1 MTYRIV
7 ADSGCDLRAYTSP
20 LPTLTYTT
28 VPLKI
33 RVGQREFT
41 DNAAL
46 DTRQMMDAMHNYNG
60 PTSSACPSP
69 EEWAVEFLKADC
81 VLAITI
87 TSALSGSYNSALAAR
102 DMVLE
107 EHPEKKIH
115 VLDSLSAGGELVLIA
130 RRAARLLEEGVDFEE
145 ACRQAELY
153 AQKYQLLFV
162 LANFDNLVKNGRM
175 NRLVGFMA
183 GAMNMRAVGVA
194 SRKGT
199 LEVLHKTRGQTR
211 SLAFMLEEM
220 DRRGF
225 EGGEVVISHCFNE
238 AGAQMLARGI
248 QAKWPDSQV
257 SILPTSGLCSYY
269 AEEEGILLAF

>member
-7 ADSGCDLRAYTSP
+7 ADSGCDLRAYTSC

-130 RRAARLLEEGVDFEE
+130 RRAAQLLEEGVDFEE

>member
-7 ADSGCDLRAYTSP
+7 ADSSCDLRSYDSP
-20 LPTLTYTT
+20 LETLTYAT

-69 EEWAVEFLKADC
+69 EEWAAEFLKADC

-87 TSALSGSYNSALAAR
+87 TSSLSGSYNSALVAR
-102 DMVLE
+102 NMVLE

-130 RRAARLLEEGVDFEE
+130 RKAASLLE
-145 ACRQAELY
+145 
-153 AQKYQLLFV
+153 
-162 LANFDNLVKNGRM
+162 
-175 NRLVGFMA
+175 
-183 GAMNMRAVGVA
+183 
-194 SRKGT
+194 
-199 LEVLHKTRGQTR
+199 
-211 SLAFMLEEM
+211 
-220 DRRGF
+220 
-225 EGGEVVISHCFNE
+225 
-238 AGAQMLARGI
+238 
-248 QAKWPDSQV
+248 
-257 SILPTSGLCSYY
+257 
-269 AEEEGILLAF
+269 

>member
-7 ADSGCDLRAYTSP
+7 ADSSCDLRSYDSP
-20 LPTLTYTT
+20 LETLTYAT

-46 DTRQMMDAMHNYNG
+46 DSRQMMDAMHNYNG

-69 EEWAVEFLKADC
+69 EEWAAEFLKADC

-87 TSALSGSYNSALAAR
+87 TSALSGSYNSALVAR

-130 RRAARLLEEGVDFEE
+130 RKAASLLESGVDFEE
-145 ACRQAELY
+145 TCRQAELY

-175 NRLVGFMA
+175 SRLVGFMA
-183 GAMNMRAVGVA
+183 GAMNMRAVGIA

-199 LEVLHKTRGQTR
+199 LEMLHKTRGETR

-225 EGGEVVISHCFNE
+225 EGGPVVISHCYNE
-238 AGAQMLARGI
+238 NGAQMLARGI
-248 QAKWPDSQV
+248 HAKWPESQV
-257 SILPTSGLCSYY
+257 TILPTSGLCSYY
-269 AEEEGILLAF
+269 AEEEGILMAF